1 MYKIEMLKKV
11 SLFSSVDDETLNYLQ
26 NVAVHKRFAKN
37 TILFSKGDQSDALY
51 ILCSGK
57 AKAVISDENGREIVI
72 TTFAAGEYFGEISFL
87 DGRERSAT
95 VVTTEPAQ
103 VLIISRNDFKNI
115 LVSRPDLVFKLLKG
129 LLKKLRKATDQVE
142 NLALM
147 DVYRRIS
154 SLFKRLARPQNDKRV
169 IKDKLTHQEI
179 ANMVGASREMV
190 SKILK
195 QLQVGGYISIE
206 KKQITIHKKLPPS
219 F

>member
-1 MYKIEMLKKV
+1 MNKIEMLKKV
-11 SLFSSVDDETLNYLQ
+11 SLFSSMDDETLNYLQ
-26 NVAVHKRFAKN
+26 SVAVKKSFAKN
-37 TILFSKGDQSDALY
+37 AILFSKGDQSDALY

-72 TTFAAGEYFGEISFL
+72 AAFGAGEYFGEISFL
-87 DGRERSAT
+87 DGQERSAT
-95 VVTTEPAQ
+95 VVTKEPVE
-103 VLIISRNDFKNI
+103 VLIIYRNDFKNF
-115 LVSRPDLVFKLLKG
+115 LLTSPDLVLGLLKE

-142 NLALM
+142 TLAFM
-147 DVYRRIS
+147 DVYRRIA
-154 SLFKRLARPQNDKRV
+154 SLFEGLTKRQNKQWV
-169 IKDKLTHQEI
+169 IEDKLTHQEV

-195 QLQVGGYISIE
+195 QLQMGGYISIK